1 MKVDIVS
8 AYETDALIRT
18 KDSRTDWVLC
28 TWFKSDNGKL
38 SAIYEIIPKMFDHT
52 SLVRSTNWD
61 DIQKFI
67 DDNEDEI
74 IRQLAKNC
82 R

>member
-8 AYETDALIRT
+8 AYEIDVLIRT

-28 TWFKSDNGKL
+28 TWFKSDNSKL
-38 SAIYEIIPKMFDHT
+38 SAIYEVVPKMFDHN

-67 DDNEDEI
+67 DDNKEEI
-74 IRQLAKNC
+74 KRQLAKN
-82 R
+82 RR